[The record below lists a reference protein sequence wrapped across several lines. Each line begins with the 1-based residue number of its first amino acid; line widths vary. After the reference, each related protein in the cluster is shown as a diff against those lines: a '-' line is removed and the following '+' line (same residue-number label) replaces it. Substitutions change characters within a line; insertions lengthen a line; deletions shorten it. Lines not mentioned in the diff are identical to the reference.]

1 MRDEDFA
8 HRLRLDTI
16 AAGQRLDLVAGEAE
30 RKAVAKRLRLASLE
44 RLEAHAVL
52 ERDGS
57 QVRARGRV
65 KAALEQSCIAT
76 GEPVPE
82 HVDEPF
88 DIKFLPSP
96 ADSTPDDEIELG
108 AEDCDVV
115 FYDGQAIDLGEAI
128 ADTLALAMQPY
139 PRSPNAEAALRQ
151 AGVVPEEQA
160 GPFAALAKL
169 KRGGDE
175 T

>member
-1 MRDEDFA
+1 MRDDFA
-8 HRLRLDTI
+8 HRLRLDSI
-16 AAGQRLDLVAGEAE
+16 AAGQRLDLVADDAE
-30 RKAVAKRLRLASLE
+30 RAAIAERLRLAALE

-52 ERDGS
+52 ERDGKE
-57 QVRARGRV
+57 VRARGRV
-65 KAALEQSCIAT
+65 RAALAQCCIAS

-88 DIKFLPSP
+88 AIRFLPAP
-96 ADSTPDDEIELG
+96 VEGKPDDEIELG

-139 PRSPNAEAALRQ
+139 PRSPGAEDALKQ
-151 AGVVPEEQA
+151 AGVLSEAEA
-160 GPFAALAKL
+160 GPFAALARL
-169 KRGGDE
+169 KRGGQPD
-175 T
+175 